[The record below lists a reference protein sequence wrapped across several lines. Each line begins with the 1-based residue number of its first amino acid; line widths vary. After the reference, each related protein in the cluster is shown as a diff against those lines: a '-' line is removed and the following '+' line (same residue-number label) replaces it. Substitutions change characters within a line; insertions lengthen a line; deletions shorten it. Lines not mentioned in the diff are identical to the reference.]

1 LSKVKLQQDFF
12 PETLTG
18 IWLLTVNTALLK
30 TSVGS
35 DVVMDV
41 VVDVNAGVD
50 VDDDVDDEEL
60 DAGFASDGATEPFVE
75 EL

>member
-1 LSKVKLQQDFF
+1 
-12 PETLTG
+12 
-18 IWLLTVNTALLK
+18 LLTVNTALLK